1 MFTVTGVAQQ
11 QALRDGVLPPVE
23 QVRPGLWSIP
33 IPLPIKAPRYVLVYA
48 LELPDGLAIV
58 DAGWDT
64 PEAWDALVAGLGS
77 AGATPGDVRAILV
90 THIHPDHHGLAGRV
104 RAVSGAWIGMHRGE
118 AQTLPAAQ
126 YGDVDDFIEVSYR
139 WLVGCGA
146 PEEQARTLAGT
157 ADEWLPFVD
166 MAEPDRL
173 FDDGV
178 LVGLPGWDLR
188 AVWTPGHTP
197 GHLCFFDQRRHLL
210 FSGDH
215 VLPRISPNI
224 SVHPQQP
231 ENPLGDFLDS
241 FARLST
247 LDADEVLP
255 AHEYR
260 FAGLAERLADVRE
273 HHEARLVELRD
284 LVEAG
289 PGATTWELAQRL
301 TWSRPWE
308 RIMGLQRRGA
318 IGETLAHLNLLR
330 ERGLVRNEGYPASQ
344 DRPVRWWKHV
354 PD

>member
-1 MFTVTGVAQQ
+1 MFTITGVAQQ

-33 IPLPIKAPRYVLVYA
+33 IPLPIPAPRYVLVYA

-64 PEAWDALVAGLGS
+64 PEAWDALVAGLAG
-77 AGATPGDVRAILV
+77 AGATPADVRAILV
-90 THIHPDHHGLAGRV
+90 THIHPDHYGLAGRV
-104 RAVSGAWIGMHRGE
+104 RAASGAWIGMHRGE

-126 YGDVDDFIEVSYR
+126 YGHVDAFIEVSYR
-139 WLVGCGA
+139 WLLGCGA

-173 FDDGV
+173 FDDGAS
-178 LVGLPGWDLR
+178 VGLPGWDLR

-197 GHLCFFDQRRHLL
+197 GHLCFFDQQRHLL

-231 ENPLGDFLDS
+231 ANPLGDFLDS
-241 FARLST
+241 FAALAT

-260 FAGLAERLADVRE
+260 FAGLVERLADVRA

-284 LVEAG
+284 LIEAG

-308 RIMGLQRRGA
+308 RIVGLQRRGA

-330 ERGLVRNEGYPASQ
+330 ERGLVRNESCSASPA
-344 DRPVRWWKHV
+344 RPVHWWRQA